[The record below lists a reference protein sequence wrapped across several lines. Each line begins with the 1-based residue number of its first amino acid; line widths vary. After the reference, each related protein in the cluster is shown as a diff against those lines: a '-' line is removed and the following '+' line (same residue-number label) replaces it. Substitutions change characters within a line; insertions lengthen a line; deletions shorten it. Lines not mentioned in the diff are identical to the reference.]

1 VPHIKRGSANIYYES
16 HGSGPALLL
25 THGFTAT
32 SRMWQNQIDALSQNH
47 QLIIW
52 DIRGHGESALPL
64 DAGLYSADLTVDDM
78 RALLDQVGAERAI
91 LGGHSLG
98 GYMSLRFFMRYPERV
113 RALLLFNTGPGFKQD
128 EARDKWNANV
138 NRLADK
144 LQDRGLDALGRGA
157 EALGNNH
164 KSIESLALAGR
175 GITTQQTAD
184 VIESLPTIDVPSLVL
199 VGENDKAF
207 LNAASYMSERI
218 KGANSVTLQD
228 AGHAAN
234 IDQPAAFNEAT
245 LAFLNVL

>member
-1 VPHIKRGSANIYYES
+1 MPHLKRGSANIYYES

-64 DAGLYSADLTVDDM
+64 DPSLYSADLTVDDM
-78 RALLDQVGAERAI
+78 RALLDQVGAEKAI

-138 NRLADK
+138 NRLAAK
-144 LQDRGLDALGRGA
+144 LEERGLDALGRGA
-157 EALGNNH
+157 DALGNNH

-218 KGANSVTLQD
+218 QGANSVTLKD

-245 LAFLNVL
+245 LAFLNSL